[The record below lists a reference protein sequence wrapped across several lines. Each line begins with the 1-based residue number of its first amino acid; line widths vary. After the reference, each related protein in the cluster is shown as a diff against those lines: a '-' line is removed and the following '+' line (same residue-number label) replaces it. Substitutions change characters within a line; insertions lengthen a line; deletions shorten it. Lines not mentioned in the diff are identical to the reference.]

1 MNYKIIQNKELLLD
15 FIKWLPELLDG
26 ECYYVTLF
34 ARSKYDKSLKSD
46 KQQLHRL
53 TSTKEFLFEKIKKLE
68 CEVGSYYQNHLPIDQ
83 KALALYI
90 SVNPRSY
97 EKAAK
102 ESLKK
107 FAELITKPY
116 SGYNPHQEVLSE
128 IQKACSRKIY
138 MDFDFDYSS
147 DDDTIE
153 FNYIL
158 GKINE
163 YINESCYE
171 ILKTR
176 GGFHLLVKLDAI
188 DKQYIKSWYQN
199 LTSIS
204 GCDVRG
210 DQLIPVIGC
219 TQGNYIPHFLK

>member
-1 MNYKIIQNKELLLD
+1 MNYKIIKDKVLLLD
-15 FIKWLPELLDG
+15 FINWLPELLDG

-34 ARSKYDKSLKSD
+34 ARSKYDKTLKAD

-53 TSTKEFLFEKIKKLE
+53 TSTKEFLYEKIKKLE
-68 CEVGSYYQNHLPIDQ
+68 CEVGSYYQNHIPINQ
-83 KALALYI
+83 KALAAYI

-102 ESLKK
+102 ESLKR

-138 MDFDFDYSS
+138 MDFDFDIS
-147 DDDTIE
+147 DDDSIE

-158 GKINE
+158 SKINE
-163 YINESCYE
+163 YVNEDCYE

-176 GGFHLLVKLDAI
+176 GGFHLLIKLDNI
-188 DKQYIKSWYQN
+188 NEQYKKSWYQN
-199 LTSIS
+199 ISSIKGVDVS
-204 GCDVRG
+204 GDV
-210 DQLIPVIGC
+210 LIPIPGC
-219 TQGNYIPHFLK
+219 TQGEFIPHFLK

>member
-1 MNYKIIQNKELLLD
+1 M
-15 FIKWLPELLDG
+15 
-26 ECYYVTLF
+26 
-34 ARSKYDKSLKSD
+34 
-46 KQQLHRL
+46 
-53 TSTKEFLFEKIKKLE
+53 
-68 CEVGSYYQNHLPIDQ
+68 
-83 KALALYI
+83 ALYI

-138 MDFDFDYSS
+138 MDFDFDYSMS

-163 YINESCYE
+163 YI
-171 ILKTR
+171 
-176 GGFHLLVKLDAI
+176 
-188 DKQYIKSWYQN
+188 
-199 LTSIS
+199 
-204 GCDVRG
+204 
-210 DQLIPVIGC
+210 
-219 TQGNYIPHFLK
+219 